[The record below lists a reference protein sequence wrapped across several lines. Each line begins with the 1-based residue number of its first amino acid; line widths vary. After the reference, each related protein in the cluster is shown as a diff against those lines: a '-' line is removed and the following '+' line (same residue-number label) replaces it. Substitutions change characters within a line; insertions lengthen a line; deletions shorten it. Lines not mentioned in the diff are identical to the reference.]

1 MFVTYGFRIKPVQ
14 EGKLYNHPPLGT
26 GDILRLQE
34 LFPDNP
40 IWQAKTGGV
49 GNAYYPTPE
58 QARALYEALKSY
70 AETHEESE
78 ESYPTG
84 NTTGQFLI
92 YSNLKSVFDDLITFF
107 ENELELK
114 AVA

>member
-14 EGKLYNHPPLGT
+14 KGKFYNHPPLGT
-26 GDILRLQE
+26 GDIQRLQE

-40 IWQAKTGGV
+40 VWGAKTSQL
-49 GNAYYPTPE
+49 GNVYYPTPE
-58 QARALYEALKSY
+58 EARALYDALKDY
-70 AETHEESE
+70 IETHEVSG

-84 NTTGQFLI
+84 NATGQFLI